1 VIIGNSGHGKAILN
15 RTLSENSSMRLA
27 LKAGFLSFDS
37 TRVSS
42 NNVDFP
48 IDVVLYKKNSYSL
61 TEQRYE
67 QKDLQNIS
75 NQWAEELKK
84 ALEDIPDD
92 WMETAF
98 SKLPEQENS

>member
-1 VIIGNSGHGKAILN
+1 
-15 RTLSENSSMRLA
+15 MRLA

-48 IDVVLYKKNSYSL
+48 IDVILYKKDSYEIA
-61 TEQRYE
+61 EQRYE
-67 QKDLQNIS
+67 QKDLQDIS
-75 NQWAEELKK
+75 TQWAEELKK
-84 ALEDIPDD
+84 ALEDISED

-98 SKLPEQENS
+98 SKLPHNEKV